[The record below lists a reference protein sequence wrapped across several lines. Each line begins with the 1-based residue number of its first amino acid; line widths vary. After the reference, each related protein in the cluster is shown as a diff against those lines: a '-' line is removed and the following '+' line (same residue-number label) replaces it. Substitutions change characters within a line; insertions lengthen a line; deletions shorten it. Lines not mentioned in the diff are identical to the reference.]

1 MMMCL
6 IAAPLT
12 PITGF
17 TGQWY
22 LGETACKILP
32 ACQVSHNK
40 CLEIAKHLLQG
51 VSVYMSTLSLT
62 AIALDRLVA
71 VTHINTVVSN
81 RETIIK
87 IILINVTSVIATLPY
102 SLHMEVIM

>member
-1 MMMCL
+1 M
-6 IAAPLT
+6 
-12 PITGF
+12 
-17 TGQWY
+17 
-22 LGETACKILP
+22 
-32 ACQVSHNK
+32 
-40 CLEIAKHLLQG
+40 LQG